1 MPKSPLTD
9 GSDNSCA
16 LRFGL
21 ADSDE
26 GVGVSKKIDLY
37 ILGTGINGI
46 DQLTRESEKALR
58 EARIVLQLTGG
69 LQRELGRINPNTE
82 DLDPVYGSGD
92 DRGVGYSRLIR
103 RVMDE
108 LRRGPG
114 VAIVTYGHPLFFD
127 DVNNEL
133 LRRGRRAGYK
143 VKVLPAI
150 SCLSTLSV
158 DLEIDYGDG
167 LQIYEATE
175 LVLYRHRLN
184 PNIHTL
190 LIQVGM
196 FKFDGTPD
204 MAPTFPGRFDSLR
217 AYLLKFYPPSQKIKL
232 AISDE
237 GEGREI
243 ISSRLHRLD
252 SHRRRMSISTTMYI
266 PPL

>member
-1 MPKSPLTD
+1 M
-9 GSDNSCA
+9 GSGNFSA
-16 LRFGL
+16 MG
-21 ADSDE
+21 AE
-26 GVGVSKKIDLY
+26 GAGMGEMRVSKKIDLH

-46 DQLTRESEKALR
+46 DQITRETEQVLR
-58 EARIVLQLTGG
+58 KSRIVLQLTGG
-69 LQRELGRINPNTE
+69 LQRELRKINPNTE
-82 DLDPVYGSGD
+82 DLDSVYGSGD

-108 LRRGPG
+108 LKRGPG
-114 VAIVTYGHPLFFD
+114 VAMVTYGHPLFFD

-133 LRRGRRAGYK
+133 VRKGRRAGYT
-143 VKVLPAI
+143 VRVLPAI
-150 SCLSTLSV
+150 SCLSTLAV

-167 LQIYEATE
+167 LQVYEATE
-175 LVLYRHRLN
+175 VVLYRHRIN

-196 FKFDGTPD
+196 YNFDGTPD

-217 AYLLKFYPPSQKIKL
+217 DYLLKYYSPSQKIKL

-243 ISSRLHRLD
+243 ISSRLKRLD
-252 SHRRRMSISTTMYI
+252 SHRQRMSISTTMYV